1 MFACF
6 ANASPQTKYLTI
18 QETKGVKKMNYISK
32 LKEYCSSFPRE
43 MEKESM
49 IQIKKLQRQG
59 FSNE

>member
-1 MFACF
+1 
-6 ANASPQTKYLTI
+6 
-18 QETKGVKKMNYISK
+18 MNYISK